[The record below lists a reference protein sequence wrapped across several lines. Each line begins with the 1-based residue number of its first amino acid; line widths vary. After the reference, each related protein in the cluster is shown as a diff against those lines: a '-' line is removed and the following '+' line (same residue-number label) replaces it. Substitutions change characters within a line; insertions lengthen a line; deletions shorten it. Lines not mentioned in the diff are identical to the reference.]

1 MTRMRALV
9 AALALLATC
18 AVAAGLPARFDPSR
32 DAAADVARAVALAR
46 AQGKRVIVDVGGE
59 WCAWCH
65 ILDRFIASHREVRSL
80 MDARYVWVKVNYSK
94 ENRNE
99 ALLARW
105 PRIAGYPHLFVLD
118 ANGALVHSQDTG
130 ELESGKG
137 YDERRVLA
145 FLCRASAQAT
155 CSRTSGEGSSAR
167 RRSASTID
175 ASGAALPS
183 ATARLRDQRS

>member
-1 MTRMRALV
+1 MTRMRGRV

-18 AVAAGLPARFDPSR
+18 AVAGAAGLPARFDPSR
-32 DAAADVARAVALAR
+32 DAAADVAHAVALAR

-59 WCAWCH
+59 C
-65 ILDRFIASHREVRSL
+65 
-80 MDARYVWVKVNYSK
+80 
-94 ENRNE
+94 
-99 ALLARW
+99 
-105 PRIAGYPHLFVLD
+105 

-130 ELESGKG
+130 ELESGRG